1 MTAPRQV
8 PPLPSRAYVSVT
20 LDVDESGREMLRSV
34 SLDGRRWQVT
44 REGPP
49 RTVGRATEAQPPT
62 VREVSLAGLQ
72 TPHEVWRQGTRWFVM
87 RKG

>member
-20 LDVDESGREMLRSV
+20 LDVDESGREMLRTV
-34 SLDGRRWQVT
+34 SLDGHRWQVT

-49 RTVGRATEAQPPT
+49 RRRSRPRCERSVSPGRRRRTRSGGRGRAG
-62 VREVSLAGLQ
+62 S
-72 TPHEVWRQGTRWFVM
+72 W
-87 RKG
+87 

>member
-20 LDVDESGREMLRSV
+20 LDVDESGREMLRTV

-49 RTVGRATEAQPPT
+49 RTVGRATEAL
-62 VREVSLAGLQ
+62 VRRKEEAEQSKERAAVWIVKLPKAFLQ
-72 TPHEVWRQGTRWFVM
+72 M
-87 RKG
+87 I